1 MRPDLFKAT
10 IVGVPFIDVVTTML
24 GPTIPLTTAEWEE
37 WGDPRKEDFYFYMKS
52 YSPVDNVSAN
62 VSCFSLTD
70 INPSDRSSNEKISA
84 ESCPTSDLL
93 VNNSYSGQT
102 EAIESKCDTS
112 VKCNLGNHDCLNP
125 MNDILDTILFDFKGD
140 QEKSRNKGEKREGTR
155 KPKMCLQLQL
165 LLLQLLPGFHL
176 LGKIHLKNPLTMR
189 VLKVRAHSESCRAI
203 RFINEGLVILTGS
216 PYCSILAIDI
226 ETGSP
231 VSYGWMFIQL
241 GDKYLLH
248 KQSTKWIT
256 VMTMAPP
263 RLEKG
268 VGVLDK
274 PVIEKT
280 TPGRESEFDLR
291 KSRKMA
297 PPYRVMLQ
305 NDNYNKREY
314 VVQVL
319 MKGANISAITCDLS
333 ELCKDWLSILMI
345 VTSARSSINIR
356 HLEKATVSTGK
367 EGLLSEGN
375 GLLEMKA
382 CNIFGSFSQLY
393 LEQGPKLTRI
403 GRDAVLYVE
412 SLIESIMGGFEELIN
427 ILGSEGASTRSQLKL
442 QMAFDGQERYMKR
455 SWEPSDKADLH
466 FVYKD
471 VEGVSTQWDDI
482 QTKLRYLP
490 PKPSAF
496 KPDPFTPAED
506 EDSKPK
512 TKSQIDKKTEELK
525 DLEDDLDDSCFLK
538 EYKKRLAEMKQ
549 TVEV

>member
-1 MRPDLFKAT
+1 MTQPSPSSAFCIHASLMKPLSNISLSNIGFSLHSRLDYLNATVCFSLAARSYNDKLEAWEPLVEPVDGVLRCSPKYPCLYTKNCILGSTYLLIWDLQSISSIYVPVEAYLYFVDNGRFSVDGVLFDNPVTPSAAFT
-10 IVGVPFIDVVTTML
+10 GVPFVDVVTTML

-37 WGDPRKEDFYFYMKS
+37 WGDPRKEEFYFYMKS
-52 YSPVDNVSAN
+52 YSPVDNVVKS
-62 VSCFSLTD
+62 D
-70 INPSDRSSNEKISA
+70 IQDVIDKDGEGFTMVTKKAGNAGTATVKGISA

-93 VNNSYSGQT
+93 VNNSDSGQT
-102 EAIESKCDTS
+102 EVIESKCDTS
-112 VKCNLGNHDCLNP
+112 VNSNLGNHDCLNP
-125 MNDILDTILFDFKGD
+125 MNDILDTI
-140 QEKSRNKGEKREGTR
+140 NNCHKRIT
-155 KPKMCLQLQL
+155 
-165 LLLQLLPGFHL
+165 LPY
-176 LGKIHLKNPLTMR
+176 T
-189 VLKVRAHSESCRAI
+189 
-203 RFINEGLVILTGS
+203 
-216 PYCSILAIDI
+216 
-226 ETGSP
+226 
-231 VSYGWMFIQL
+231 

-263 RLEKG
+263 RLENG
-268 VGVLDK
+268 AGVLDK

-297 PPYRVMLQ
+297 PPYRVMLH

-319 MKGANISAITCDLS
+319 MK
-333 ELCKDWLSILMI
+333 
-345 VTSARSSINIR
+345 
-356 HLEKATVSTGK
+356 
-367 EGLLSEGN
+367 
-375 GLLEMKA
+375 
-382 CNIFGSFSQLY
+382 
-393 LEQGPKLTRI
+393 LTRI

-412 SLIESIMGGFEELIN
+412 SLVESIMGGFEELIN
-427 ILGSEGASTRSQLKL
+427 ILGSEGASTKSQLKL

-482 QTKLRYLP
+482 QRKLRNLP

-496 KPDPFTPAED
+496 KPDPFTPTED

>member
-1 MRPDLFKAT
+1 MKPLSNISLSNIGFSLHSRLDYLNATVCFSLAARSYNDKLEAWEPLVEPVDGVLRCSPKYPCLYTKNCILGSTYLLIWDLQSISSIYVPVEAYLYFVDNGIFSVDGVLFDNPVTPSAAFMFPLLVSITSLICEVCVYFLALPLSKKKTQPHRLQSPNDIGGTQTSQTKRNIAT
-10 IVGVPFIDVVTTML
+10 IAGVPFVDVVTTML
-24 GPTIPLTTAEWEE
+24 GPTIPLTTAEWENC
-37 WGDPRKEDFYFYMKS
+37 YF
-52 YSPVDNVSAN
+52 A
-62 VSCFSLTD
+62 L
-70 INPSDRSSNEKISA
+70 R
-84 ESCPTSDLL
+84 
-93 VNNSYSGQT
+93 NNCHQR
-102 EAIESKCDTS
+102 I
-112 VKCNLGNHDCLNP
+112 
-125 MNDILDTILFDFKGD
+125 IL
-140 QEKSRNKGEKREGTR
+140 
-155 KPKMCLQLQL
+155 
-165 LLLQLLPGFHL
+165 
-176 LGKIHLKNPLTMR
+176 
-189 VLKVRAHSESCRAI
+189 
-203 RFINEGLVILTGS
+203 
-216 PYCSILAIDI
+216 PY
-226 ETGSP
+226 T
-231 VSYGWMFIQL
+231 

-263 RLEKG
+263 RLENG
-268 VGVLDK
+268 AGVLDK

-297 PPYRVMLQ
+297 PPYRVMLH

-319 MKGANISAITCDLS
+319 MKVIPGMT
-333 ELCKDWLSILMI
+333 
-345 VTSARSSINIR
+345 
-356 HLEKATVSTGK
+356 
-367 EGLLSEGN
+367 
-375 GLLEMKA
+375 
-382 CNIFGSFSQLY
+382 
-393 LEQGPKLTRI
+393 LTRI

-412 SLIESIMGGFEELIN
+412 SLVESIMGGFEELIN

-442 QMAFDGQERYMKR
+442 QMAFDGRERYMKR

-482 QTKLRYLP
+482 QRKLRNLP

-512 TKSQIDKKTEELK
+512 TKSRIDKKTEELK